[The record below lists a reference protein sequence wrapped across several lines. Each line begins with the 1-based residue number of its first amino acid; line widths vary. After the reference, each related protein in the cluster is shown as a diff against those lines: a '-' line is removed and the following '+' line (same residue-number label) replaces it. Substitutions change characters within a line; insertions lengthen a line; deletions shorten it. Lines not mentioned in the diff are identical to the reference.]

1 MTEAAPVTGLAPEGP
16 EGIALPRHNGRVD
29 PAQLR
34 PDFPIL
40 DRGVRGGKK
49 LVYLDNAASSQ
60 KPRQVIDALSD
71 YYARYN
77 ANVHRG
83 IHTLSEE
90 ATDEY
95 EKARRKL
102 QRFINAPR
110 WQELVF
116 VRNTTEAINLVAYS
130 WGQRLRAGD
139 EIVLTEMEHHSNLIP
154 WQLLADRSG
163 ARLRFIPIHDDGT
176 LDMDALPG
184 LLNERT
190 RLVAVSHMSNV
201 LGTINPVEEIAR
213 QAHEVGA
220 VVLLDAAQSVPHMP
234 VDVQA
239 LGCDLLAFSG
249 HKMLGPMGVG
259 VLWGRESLLDSMPP
273 FLGGGNMI
281 MAVELERATWNDLP
295 DKFEAGTPDAGGAI
309 ALGVAVDYLSAVGM
323 EAVREHEEQLTDHA
337 LELLLG
343 MPDVAVYGPKTA
355 VGRGGV
361 ISFNLGEIHPHDL
374 GTLLD
379 REGVAIRAG
388 HHCCQPLMR
397 RLGQAATT
405 RASFYLYN
413 TREEVEALAAS
424 LDAARRVFG

>member
-1 MTEAAPVTGLAPEGP
+1 MAETVQALGAPLDVT
-16 EGIALPRHNGRVD
+16 R
-29 PAQLR
+29 LR
-34 PDFPIL
+34 DDFPIL
-40 DRGVRGGKK
+40 GRNVRGGRP

-60 KPRQVIDALSD
+60 KPKAVIAALAD
-71 YYARYN
+71 YYSRYN

-95 EKARRKL
+95 EKARRKI
-102 QRFINAPR
+102 QAFINAESPS
-110 WQELVF
+110 ELIF

-130 WGQRLRAGD
+130 YGSRLREGD
-139 EIVLTEMEHHSNLIP
+139 EILLSEMEHHSNLVP

-163 ARLRFIPIHDDGT
+163 ARLRFLPLFDDGT
-176 LDMDALPG
+176 LDMSALPG
-184 LLNERT
+184 LLSERT
-190 RLVAVSHMSNV
+190 RIVAVSHMSNV

-213 QAHEVGA
+213 QAHAAGA
-220 VVLLDAAQSVPHMP
+220 VVLLDAAQSVPHLP

-239 LGCDLLAFSG
+239 LGCDFLAFSG

-259 VLWGRESLLDSMPP
+259 VLWGRRELLESMPP
-273 FLGGGNMI
+273 FLAGGNMI
-281 MAVELERATWNDLP
+281 MQVALEHSTYNELP

-323 EAVREHEEQLTDHA
+323 ENVRRHERDLTDYA
-337 LELLLG
+337 LEVLMGLD
-343 MPDVAVYGPKTA
+343 DVALYGPKSADSRGA
-355 VGRGGV
+355 V
-361 ISFNLGEIHPHDL
+361 IAFNFADIHPHDL

-379 REGVAIRAG
+379 RDGVAIRAG

-397 RLGQAATT
+397 RMGQVATA

-413 TREEVEALAAS
+413 NRSEVDVLAEALGH
-424 LDAARRVFG
+424 ARAVLG

>member
-1 MTEAAPVTGLAPEGP
+1 MAETAQTLGAPLDVA
-16 EGIALPRHNGRVD
+16 R
-29 PAQLR
+29 LR
-34 PDFPIL
+34 DDFPIL
-40 DRGVRGGKK
+40 SRNVRGGKP

-60 KPRQVIDALSD
+60 KPKAVIDALAD
-71 YYARYN
+71 YYTRYN

-95 EKARRKL
+95 EKARRKI
-102 QRFINAPR
+102 QAFINASSPA
-110 WQELVF
+110 ELIF
-116 VRNTTEAINLVAYS
+116 VRNTTEAINLVANS
-130 WGQRLRAGD
+130 FGQRIKEGD
-139 EIVLTEMEHHSNLIP
+139 EILLSEMEHHSNLVP

-163 ARLRFIPIHDDGT
+163 ARLRFLPLFDDGT
-176 LDMDALPG
+176 IDMSALPG
-184 LLNERT
+184 LLSRRT
-190 RLVAVSHMSNV
+190 RIVAVSHVSNV

-213 QAHEVGA
+213 QAHGAGA
-220 VVLLDAAQSVPHMP
+220 VVLLDAAQPVPHLP

-239 LGCDLLAFSG
+239 LGCDFLAFSG

-259 VLWGRESLLDSMPP
+259 VLWGRRELLESMPP

-281 MAVELERATWNDLP
+281 MQVDLEHSTYNELP

-323 EAVREHEEQLTDHA
+323 ENVRRHERDLTDYA
-337 LELLLG
+337 LEVLMGLD
-343 MPDVAVYGPKTA
+343 DVALYGPKSADSRGA
-355 VGRGGV
+355 V
-361 ISFNLGEIHPHDL
+361 IAFNFADIHPHDL

-379 REGVAIRAG
+379 RDGVAIRAG

-397 RLGQAATT
+397 RLGQVATA

-413 TREEVEALAAS
+413 SRDEVDVLAEALGHAKAV
-424 LDAARRVFG
+424 LG

>member
-1 MTEAAPVTGLAPEGP
+1 MAETAQTLG
-16 EGIALPRHNGRVD
+16 ALDVAR
-29 PAQLR
+29 LR
-34 PDFPIL
+34 DDFPIL
-40 DRGVRGGKK
+40 SRNVRGGKP

-60 KPRQVIDALSD
+60 KPKAVIDALAD
-71 YYARYN
+71 YYTRYN

-95 EKARRKL
+95 EKARRKI
-102 QRFINAPR
+102 QAFINASSPA
-110 WQELVF
+110 ELIF
-116 VRNTTEAINLVAYS
+116 VRNTTEAINLVAHS
-130 WGQRLRAGD
+130 FGQRVKEGD
-139 EIVLTEMEHHSNLIP
+139 EILLSEMEHHSNLVP

-163 ARLRFIPIHDDGT
+163 ARLRFLPLFDDGT
-176 LDMDALPG
+176 IDMSALPG
-184 LLNERT
+184 LLSQRT
-190 RLVAVSHMSNV
+190 RIVAVSHVSNV

-213 QAHEVGA
+213 QAHAAGA
-220 VVLLDAAQSVPHMP
+220 VVLLDAAQSVPHLP

-239 LGCDLLAFSG
+239 LGCDFLAFSG

-259 VLWGRESLLDSMPP
+259 VLWGRRELLESMPP

-281 MAVELERATWNDLP
+281 MQVDLDHSTYNELP

-323 EAVREHEEQLTDHA
+323 ENVRRHERNLTDYA
-337 LELLLG
+337 LEVLMGLD
-343 MPDVAVYGPKTA
+343 DVALYGPKSADSRGA
-355 VGRGGV
+355 V
-361 ISFNLGEIHPHDL
+361 IAFNFADIHPHDL

-379 REGVAIRAG
+379 RDGVAIRAG

-397 RLGQAATT
+397 RLGQVATA

-413 TREEVEALAAS
+413 SRDEVDVLAEALGHAKAV
-424 LDAARRVFG
+424 LG

>member
-1 MTEAAPVTGLAPEGP
+1 MAETAQTLG
-16 EGIALPRHNGRVD
+16 ALDVAR
-29 PAQLR
+29 LR
-34 PDFPIL
+34 DDFPIL
-40 DRGVRGGKK
+40 SRNVRGGKP

-60 KPRQVIDALSD
+60 KPKAVIDALAD
-71 YYARYN
+71 YYTRYN

-95 EKARRKL
+95 EKARRKI
-102 QRFINAPR
+102 QAFINASSPA
-110 WQELVF
+110 ELIF
-116 VRNTTEAINLVAYS
+116 VRNTTEAINLVAHS
-130 WGQRLRAGD
+130 FGQRVKEGD
-139 EIVLTEMEHHSNLIP
+139 EILLSEMEHHSNLVP

-163 ARLRFIPIHDDGT
+163 ARLRFLPLFDDGT
-176 LDMDALPG
+176 IDMSALPG
-184 LLNERT
+184 LLSQRT
-190 RLVAVSHMSNV
+190 RIVAVSHVSNV

-213 QAHEVGA
+213 QAHAAGA
-220 VVLLDAAQSVPHMP
+220 VVLLDAAQSVPHLP

-239 LGCDLLAFSG
+239 LGCDFLAFSG

-259 VLWGRESLLDSMPP
+259 VLWGRRELLESMPP

-281 MAVELERATWNDLP
+281 MQVDLDHSTYNELP

-323 EAVREHEEQLTDHA
+323 ENVRRHERNLTDYA
-337 LELLLG
+337 LEVLMGLD
-343 MPDVAVYGPKTA
+343 DVALYGPKLADSRGA
-355 VGRGGV
+355 V
-361 ISFNLGEIHPHDL
+361 IAFNFADIHPHDL

-379 REGVAIRAG
+379 RDGVAIRAG

-397 RLGQAATT
+397 RLGQVATA

-413 TREEVEALAAS
+413 SRDEVDVLAEALGHAKAV
-424 LDAARRVFG
+424 LG

>member
-1 MTEAAPVTGLAPEGP
+1 MAETAQTLG
-16 EGIALPRHNGRVD
+16 ALDVAR
-29 PAQLR
+29 LR
-34 PDFPIL
+34 DDFPIL
-40 DRGVRGGKK
+40 SRNVRGGKP

-60 KPRQVIDALSD
+60 KPKAVIDALAD
-71 YYARYN
+71 YYTRYN

-95 EKARRKL
+95 EKARRKI
-102 QRFINAPR
+102 QAFINASSPA
-110 WQELVF
+110 ELIF
-116 VRNTTEAINLVAYS
+116 VRNTTEAINLVAHS
-130 WGQRLRAGD
+130 FGQRVKEGD
-139 EIVLTEMEHHSNLIP
+139 EILLSEMEHHSNLVP

-163 ARLRFIPIHDDGT
+163 ARLRFLPLFDDGT
-176 LDMDALPG
+176 IDMSALPG
-184 LLNERT
+184 LLSQRT
-190 RLVAVSHMSNV
+190 RIVAVSHVSNV

-213 QAHEVGA
+213 QAHAAGA
-220 VVLLDAAQSVPHMP
+220 VVLLDAAQSVPHLP

-239 LGCDLLAFSG
+239 LGCDFLAFSG

-259 VLWGRESLLDSMPP
+259 VLWGRRELLESMPP

-281 MAVELERATWNDLP
+281 MQVDLDHSTYNELP

-323 EAVREHEEQLTDHA
+323 ENVRRHERDLTDYA
-337 LELLLG
+337 LEVLMGLD
-343 MPDVAVYGPKTA
+343 DVALYGPKSADSRGA
-355 VGRGGV
+355 V
-361 ISFNLGEIHPHDL
+361 IAFNFADIHPHDL

-379 REGVAIRAG
+379 RDGVAIRAG

-397 RLGQAATT
+397 RLGQVATA

-413 TREEVEALAAS
+413 SRDEVDVLAEALGHAKAV
-424 LDAARRVFG
+424 LG

>member
-1 MTEAAPVTGLAPEGP
+1 MAETVQARGAPLDV
-16 EGIALPRHNGRVD
+16 PR
-29 PAQLR
+29 LR
-34 PDFPIL
+34 DDFPIL
-40 DRGVRGGKK
+40 SRNVRGGRP

-60 KPRQVIDALSD
+60 KPKAVIAALAD
-71 YYARYN
+71 YYSRYN

-95 EKARRKL
+95 EKARRKI
-102 QRFINAPR
+102 QAFINAESPS
-110 WQELVF
+110 ELIF

-130 WGQRLRAGD
+130 YGSRLREGD
-139 EIVLTEMEHHSNLIP
+139 EILLSEMEHHSNLVP

-163 ARLRFIPIHDDGT
+163 ARLRFLPLFDDGT
-176 LDMDALPG
+176 LDMSALPG
-184 LLNERT
+184 LLSERT
-190 RLVAVSHMSNV
+190 RIVAVSHMSNV

-213 QAHEVGA
+213 QAHAAGA
-220 VVLLDAAQSVPHMP
+220 MVLLDAAQSVPHLP

-239 LGCDLLAFSG
+239 LGCDFLAFSG

-259 VLWGRESLLDSMPP
+259 VLWGRRELLESMPP
-273 FLGGGNMI
+273 FLAGGNMI
-281 MAVELERATWNDLP
+281 MQVGLEHSTYNELP

-323 EAVREHEEQLTDHA
+323 ENVRRHERDLTDYA
-337 LELLLG
+337 LEVLMGLD
-343 MPDVAVYGPKTA
+343 DVALYGPKSADSRGA
-355 VGRGGV
+355 V
-361 ISFNLGEIHPHDL
+361 IAFNFADIHPHDL

-379 REGVAIRAG
+379 RDGVAIRAG

-397 RLGQAATT
+397 RLGQVATA

-413 TREEVEALAAS
+413 NRSEVDVLAEALGH
-424 LDAARRVFG
+424 ARAVLG